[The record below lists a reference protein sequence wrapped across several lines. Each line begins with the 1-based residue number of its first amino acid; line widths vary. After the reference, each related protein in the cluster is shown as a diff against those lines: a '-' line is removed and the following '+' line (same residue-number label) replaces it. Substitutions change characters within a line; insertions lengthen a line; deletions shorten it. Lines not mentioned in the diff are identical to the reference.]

1 VDIAVVIERSRT
13 GDKTAYAE
21 LVSHYRTPLFAFLGR
36 LGMPQGQAEDIA
48 QEVFVRAWQHLG
60 RFDAQRAAFS
70 TWLFTFA
77 RNLAINEL
85 QRASTRK
92 ESADDEALLQAHCER
107 PQPLGELLAEERQRL
122 LQAAL
127 RQLPLA
133 DRSVLALAY
142 LSDLDQ
148 IAIAQIE
155 GCSVGA
161 IKTRLHRARH
171 KLRQLM
177 ETGND

>member
-1 VDIAVVIERSRT
+1 VDIAAVIELSQT
-13 GDKTAYAE
+13 GDKAAYAG
-21 LVSHYRTPLFAFLGR
+21 LVEHYQAPLFAFLGR
-36 LGMPQGQAEDIA
+36 FGVSQAQAEEIA
-48 QEVFVRAWQHLG
+48 QEVLVRAWQHLDQ
-60 RFDAQRAAFS
+60 FDARRAAFS

-85 QRASTRK
+85 QRASTRN
-92 ESADDEALLQAHCER
+92 ESADDEALLLARCER
-107 PQPLGELLAEERQRL
+107 PQPLGELLAVERQRL

-133 DRSVLALAY
+133 DRSILALAY
-142 LSDLDQ
+142 LSDLDHA
-148 IAIAQIE
+148 AIARIE

-161 IKTRLHRARH
+161 VKTRLHRARH

-177 ETGND
+177 GTGND